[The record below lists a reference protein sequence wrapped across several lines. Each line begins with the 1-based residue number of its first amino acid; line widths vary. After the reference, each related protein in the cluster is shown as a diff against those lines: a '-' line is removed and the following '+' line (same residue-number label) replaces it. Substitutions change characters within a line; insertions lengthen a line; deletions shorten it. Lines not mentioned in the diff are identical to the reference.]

1 MLDAPAAIAAAGG
14 APTKEDGFMRQ
25 RRSYLVFVIAFLGAC
40 GKGDPPTAVSSPS
53 PAPVTAATP
62 TPAPTPT
69 FPGANSCSKLPI
81 QTRDIGNC
89 PMSGATFQ
97 KEVETAIAQV
107 RAQQPEIFSD
117 SGPNPLVFSSGRLL
131 VGVIENLDRMGLCA
145 GFDSEEI
152 QVARDASFNDQF
164 HLITSRGF
172 LRSGDAMYR
181 ATCSP
186 AAFPTPR
193 PPFNPT
199 SPGCRLPSSLD
210 ITCGPEKA
218 VYDQDVESALDQ
230 VIRQHPEAFEAQVH
244 APRVNDGFLDIYH
257 QWFIDA
263 MVQRGYC
270 AWWDSEE
277 VQVKKENRFSEHYKI
292 FLSDGHVRRVDG
304 GAYRS
309 TCWPAAF

>member
-1 MLDAPAAIAAAGG
+1 
-14 APTKEDGFMRQ
+14 MRQ
-25 RRSYLVFVIAFLGAC
+25 RRSYLVLVIAFLGAC
-40 GKGDPPTAVSSPS
+40 GKHETPTAVSSPS
-53 PAPVTAATP
+53 PVPVTTS
-62 TPAPTPT
+62 TPAPVPTPS
-69 FPGANSCSKLPI
+69 FPGASSCSRLPI
-81 QTRDIGNC
+81 QTKDIGNC
-89 PMSGATFQ
+89 PRSGATFQ
-97 KEVETAIAQV
+97 AEVEAAIRQV
-107 RAQQPEIFSD
+107 RAQQPEIFAD
-117 SGPNPLVFSSGRLL
+117 AGENTLVLSSGRLL

-152 QVARDASFNDQF
+152 QVTNDASFNDQF
-164 HLITSRGF
+164 HLITSRGY

-181 ATCSP
+181 ATCQP

-210 ITCGPEKA
+210 ITCGPEDP
-218 VYDQDVESALDQ
+218 VYDHDVESAFDQ
-230 VIRQHPEAFEAQVH
+230 VLREHPEAFEDNRAH
-244 APRVNDGFLDIYH
+244 APRVNDGYLNIYH

-270 AWWDSEE
+270 SWWDSEE
-277 VQVKKENRFSEHYKI
+277 IQVKKENRFSEHYKI

>member
-1 MLDAPAAIAAAGG
+1 
-14 APTKEDGFMRQ
+14 MRQ
-25 RRSYLVFVIAFLGAC
+25 RRSYLVLVIAFLGAC
-40 GKGDPPTAVSSPS
+40 GKGDTPTAVSSPS
-53 PAPVTAATP
+53 PVPVSPATP
-62 TPAPTPT
+62 TPAPTPNL
-69 FPGANSCSKLPI
+69 PGASSCSRLPI
-81 QTRDIGNC
+81 QTSDIGNC
-89 PMSGATFQ
+89 PAEGANFQ
-97 KEVETAIAQV
+97 REVETAIAQV
-107 RAQQPEIFSD
+107 RAQQPEIFAD
-117 SGPNPLVFSSGRLL
+117 AGPNTLVLSTGRLL

-152 QVARDASFNDQF
+152 QVANSAAFNDQY

-172 LRSGDAMYR
+172 LRSGASMYR
-181 ATCSP
+181 ATCHP

-210 ITCGPEKA
+210 ITCGPEREN
-218 VYDQDVESALDQ
+218 YDGDVENALSQ
-230 VIRQHPEAFEAQVH
+230 VIREHPEAFSAQAH
-244 APRVNDGFLDIYH
+244 APRVNEGYLDIYH

-292 FLSDGHVRRVDG
+292 FLSDGQVRRVDG